1 MAQLEMIGMDEL
13 FNEMLKMGEDT
24 GQVASDM
31 LEAATPI
38 LEKAL
43 EQSANRHGFAAP
55 GKTGRGTGD
64 MIASIDNFGVE
75 MTRDGKLKTVVRTMS
90 KDRHGNYNS
99 EVAFAQ
105 NYGRSN
111 MPATHWIDQAIAE
124 CENSVL
130 EAMTEVWEK
139 FLEGRQ

>member
-1 MAQLEMIGMDEL
+1 MAQLEMNGMDEL

-43 EQSANRHGFAAP
+43 EQSAIRHGFAAP

-64 MIASIDNFGVE
+64 MIVSIDSFGVE
-75 MTRDGKLKTVVRTMS
+75 TTRDGKLKSVVRTMN

-99 EVAFAQ
+99 EVAFVQ
-105 NYGRSN
+105 NYGRSD
-111 MPATHWIDQAIAE
+111 MPATHWIEEAVAA
-124 CENSVL
+124 CEDDVL
-130 EAMTEVWEK
+130 AAMTDVWEK

>member
-99 EVAFAQ
+99 EVAFVQ

>member
-1 MAQLEMIGMDEL
+1 MAQFNVEGLDEL
-13 FNEMLKMGEDT
+13 IHGMLDLGETT
-24 GQVASDM
+24 GQVATDM

-43 EQSANRHGFAAP
+43 EQSAIRHGFAAP

-75 MTRDGKLKTVVRTMS
+75 MTRDGKLKCVVRAMS
-90 KDRHGNYNS
+90 KDRHGVYNS
-99 EVAFAQ
+99 EVAFVQ

>member
-1 MAQLEMIGMDEL
+1 MAQLVTLGMEEL

-43 EQSANRHGFAAP
+43 EQSAIRHGFAAP

-75 MTRDGKLKTVVRTMS
+75 MTRDGKLKT
-90 KDRHGNYNS
+90 D
-99 EVAFAQ
+99 EC
-105 NYGRSN
+105 SN
-111 MPATHWIDQAIAE
+111 D
-124 CENSVL
+124 VL
-130 EAMTEVWEK
+130 EAMGDVWEK

>member
-1 MAQLEMIGMDEL
+1 MAQLVTNGMEDV
-13 FNEMLKMGEDT
+13 FNEMLKMGEES
-24 GQVASDM
+24 GQAASDM

-43 EQSANRHGFAAP
+43 EQSAIRHGFAAP

-64 MIASIDNFGVE
+64 MIVSIDNFGVE
-75 MTRDGKLKTVVRTMS
+75 MTRDGKLKTAVRTMN
-90 KDRHGNYNS
+90 KDRRGNYNS
-99 EVAFAQ
+99 YVAFIQ

-111 MPATHWIDQAIAE
+111 MPATHWIDQAVAA
-124 CENSVL
+124 CENDVFA
-130 EAMTEVWEK
+130 AMTDVWEK